1 MSVESSCGAVV
12 RRRWLLAALAGALGP
27 VGPAVASGASSSA
40 VVAALRQGG
49 VVVAFRHAD
58 APGTFDP
65 PGMRLDDC
73 RTQRSLGDA
82 GRAQA
87 QRLGRWFAEQ
97 GLQPGRVLSSPWCR
111 CRDTATLAFGRG
123 EVWAPLGSPHGS
135 DPAARAGQLA
145 ALRAELAAR
154 RGRSGFDVWV
164 THMFVLA
171 DLTGENSDAAQG
183 LVLRSG
189 SDGRVE
195 VLARLAPPPVG

>member
-1 MSVESSCGAVV
+1 MSVD
-12 RRRWLLAALAGALGP
+12 RRRWLQAAALASCSPILP
-27 VGPAVASGASSSA
+27 VRAAGNPSDGVT
-40 VVAALRQGG
+40 AALRQGG
-49 VVVAFRHAD
+49 VVIAFRHAD

-73 RTQRSLGDA
+73 RTQRNLGEA

-97 GLQPGRVLSSPWCR
+97 RLVPEQVLSSPWCR

-135 DPAARAGQLA
+135 DPASRAAQGS
-145 ALRAELAAR
+145 ALRQALAAR

-171 DLTGENSDAAQG
+171 DLTGENSDSAQG

-189 SDGRVE
+189 TDGRVE

>member
-1 MSVESSCGAVV
+1 MSVD
-12 RRRWLLAALAGALGP
+12 RRRWLQAAALASCSPMLP
-27 VGPAVASGASSSA
+27 VRAAGNPADG
-40 VVAALRQGG
+40 VAASLRQGG
-49 VVVAFRHAD
+49 VVIAFRHAD

-73 RTQRSLGDA
+73 RTQRNLGEA

-97 GLQPGRVLSSPWCR
+97 RLVPEQVLSSPWCR

-135 DPAARAGQLA
+135 DPAARAAQGA
-145 ALRAELAAR
+145 ALRQALAAR

-171 DLTGENSDAAQG
+171 DLTGENSDSAQG

-189 SDGRVE
+189 TGGRVE
-195 VLARLAPPPVG
+195 VLARLAPPPLG

>member
-1 MSVESSCGAVV
+1 MSVD
-12 RRRWLLAALAGALGP
+12 RRRWLQAAVLAPWLPMLPAQAAGNPAD
-27 VGPAVASGASSSA
+27 AVAAS
-40 VVAALRQGG
+40 LRQGG
-49 VVVAFRHAD
+49 VVIAFRHAD

-73 RTQRSLGDA
+73 RTQRNLGEA

-97 GLQPGRVLSSPWCR
+97 RLVPEKVLSSPWCR

-123 EVWAPLGSPHGS
+123 EVWAPLGSPHGT
-135 DPAARAGQLA
+135 DAAARAAQGA
-145 ALRAELAAR
+145 ALRQALAAR

-171 DLTGENSDAAQG
+171 DLTGEGADSAQG
-183 LVLRSG
+183 LVLRLAG
-189 SDGRVE
+189 DGRVQ
-195 VLARLAPPPVG
+195 VLARLAPPPAT